1 MVVLPH
7 AGRVPLWATALFLAL
22 ALWRLAEL
30 AGRATPP
37 GRAVRLALALA
48 VAVGVYASYGQ
59 VFGRNPGV
67 ALLVA
72 FSGLKLV
79 ETHSRRDAFV
89 GVLLGYFLVV
99 TNLLYTQSIPTG
111 LYLTAALTL
120 LTATLAAL
128 ALPPERPGPSAA
140 SWAWRAPCC
149 CRRAPWRW
157 SSSCS
162 SPACPAPCGRCPPT
176 PTPPAAASTT
186 P

>member
-111 LYLTAALTL
+111 GSDDCVKSARSITVSGSKSVRSASM
-120 LTATLAAL
+120 
-128 ALPPERPGPSAA
+128 PSAIAPFFDSPKRRAGRTVIFLSA
-140 SWAWRAPCC
+140 SSKEI
-149 CRRAPWRW
+149 CRRSR
-157 SSSCS
+157 
-162 SPACPAPCGRCPPT
+162 T
-176 PTPPAAASTT
+176 
-186 P
+186 